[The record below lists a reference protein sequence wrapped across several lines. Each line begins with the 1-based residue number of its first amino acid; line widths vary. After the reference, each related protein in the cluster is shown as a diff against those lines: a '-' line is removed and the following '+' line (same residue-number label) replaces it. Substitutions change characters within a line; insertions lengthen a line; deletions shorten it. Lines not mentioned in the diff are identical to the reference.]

1 MSDYENYDENLAFPP
16 QVSTDELARIIIQQN
31 NQMNEAWDKNIQLHR
46 EMNKQQKQVSS
57 QIKKLCKMLDLK
69 SEYIERLENKEAILK
84 EVLKECRKVIDGA
97 FLVCSKEMCK
107 KIDEVLK

>member
-1 MSDYENYDENLAFPP
+1 MSDYEDYENNLAFKPIGDWADTEP
-16 QVSTDELARIIIQQN
+16 KVNTDRTQSSLDLVDKIEEL
-31 NQMNEAWDKNIQLHR
+31 
-46 EMNKQQKQVSS
+46 NKW
-57 QIKKLCKMLDLK
+57 LDLK